1 MLVISARACSNVT
14 PSANLAMTAKLRM
27 PRPSIRGVLV

>member
-1 MLVISARACSNVT
+1 LVISARACSSVT
-14 PSANLAMTAKLRM
+14 PSASFAITEKLRM